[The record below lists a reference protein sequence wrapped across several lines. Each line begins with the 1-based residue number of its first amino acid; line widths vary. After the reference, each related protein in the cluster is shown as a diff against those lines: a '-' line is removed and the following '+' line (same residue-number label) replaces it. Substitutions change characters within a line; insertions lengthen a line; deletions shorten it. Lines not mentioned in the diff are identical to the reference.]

1 MADWT
6 SSASVS
12 SRPACRSIAALR
24 PPPARRTRPPRWFS
38 PPRRSANPRPMV
50 LRATAVASHT
60 AFTPPRPAVSASLAA
75 TSRRPRSSRPAFVK
89 ERRDGLKTR
98 LDGGDIDHLPKIP
111 HRRSRN
117 IYILILLL
125 RSTHNPDS
133 FQPIRL
139 FRPNLL
145 SFTGAPGGQ
154 NT

>member
-1 MADWT
+1 
-6 SSASVS
+6 
-12 SRPACRSIAALR
+12 
-24 PPPARRTRPPRWFS
+24 
-38 PPRRSANPRPMV
+38 MV

-111 HRRSRN
+111 TSPLSK
-117 IYILILLL
+117 YLYPDSLL

-139 FRPNLL
+139 FRPTSISN
-145 SFTGAPGGQ
+145 SPRHRRRPRPAQSPPPRRCR
-154 NT
+154 N